1 MEHFLIALTRI
12 LHDGHVLHGLML
24 KSPFPKEQSPFS
36 EESSFKNGMFQKKI
50 MVVLFFETSIVMFH
64 DVSKKKK
71 RVFHAGPC
79 SSITCSIAGALS
91 REIFWVMGCNGTSSR
106 AAVLLARNSKSS
118 IVEAPGKK
126 SRPQKEIRSE
136 IRDG

>member
-1 MEHFLIALTRI
+1 
-12 LHDGHVLHGLML
+12 
-24 KSPFPKEQSPFS
+24 
-36 EESSFKNGMFQKKI
+36 

-64 DVSKKKK
+64 DVSKKK

-79 SSITCSIAGALS
+79 SSMTCSIAGALS

-126 SRPQKEIRSE
+126 NDDRKRSV
-136 IRDG
+136 RKFVMDDGPCDWGCNRHNRHKTGGRLVEQMIFMLSS